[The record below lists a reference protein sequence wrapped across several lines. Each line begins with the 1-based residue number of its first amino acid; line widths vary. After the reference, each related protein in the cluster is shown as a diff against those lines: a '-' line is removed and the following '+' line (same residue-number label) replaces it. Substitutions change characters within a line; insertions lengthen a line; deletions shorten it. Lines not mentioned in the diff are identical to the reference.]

1 MSPSTHVLCVAFEVV
16 PAEMT
21 MRPVQLAYLYARTMG
36 GPTGHHITLV
46 NYTINSVG
54 YHFDTLQ
61 ILGDDPLLLEAEA

>member
-1 MSPSTHVLCVAFEVV
+1 MRCQGVLCVSFEVV

-21 MRPVQLAYLYARTMG
+21 MRPVRLACPHARILG
-36 GPTGHHITLV
+36 VHTGHHITLV

-61 ILGDDPLLLEAEA
+61 IFGDDPVLLKAEA